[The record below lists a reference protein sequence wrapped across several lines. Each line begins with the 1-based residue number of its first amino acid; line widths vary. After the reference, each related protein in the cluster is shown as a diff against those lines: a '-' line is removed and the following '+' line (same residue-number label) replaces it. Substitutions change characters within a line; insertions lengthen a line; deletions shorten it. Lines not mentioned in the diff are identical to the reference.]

1 MAVEDHRKPF
11 KDVAALNRMLNTRKR
26 KRTNTQGYLCLN
38 GPLAG
43 ESIVLTKQQGT
54 ARTLSMSINSQTGY
68 YTEKMIADTQN
79 RRIAETMKGSGN
91 IDNCLFWEVNQ

>member
-11 KDVAALNRMLNTRKR
+11 KDIAALNRMLNTRKR
-26 KRTNTQGYLCLN
+26 KRTATNAYLCLN

-43 ESIVLTKQQGT
+43 KSIRLTKQQGQ
-54 ARTLSMSINSQTGY
+54 ARTMSLSINSQTGY
-68 YTEKMIADTQN
+68 YTERMIADTQN

-91 IDNCLFWEVNQ
+91 IENCLFWESN